1 MRHVAQDTRG
11 TEIVESAFVLPLV
24 FMFMIGIFWFGLA
37 FFIYGT
43 LTQGARAGAVA
54 AVAPVCTTCAAGFY
68 AEPRA
73 PPNGRL

>member
-1 MRHVAQDTRG
+1 MSHRTHAG

-54 AVAPVCTTCAAGFY
+54 AVAPVCTTCAA
-68 AEPRA
+68 ASI
-73 PPNGRL
+73 PPDRRNCRL